1 MTTMTT
7 MTVKMP
13 EDLKLKVEAAARFSG
28 KSVSAVVRESLRK
41 TVRRSGPGK
50 SSLYERTKDLCG
62 AGDSG
67 IADLA
72 TNPAHMKGFGAWRR

>member
-1 MTTMTT
+1 MIT

-13 EDLKLKVEAAARFSG
+13 DDLKLQLEAAARLSG
-28 KSVSAVVRESLRK
+28 KSVSAIVRESLRK
-41 TVRRSGPGK
+41 TMRKIGPGK
-50 SSLYERTKDLCG
+50 SSPYERTKDLCG

-72 TNPAHMKGFGAWRR
+72 TNPVHMKGFGEWRR